1 MRESAR
7 AAAAAAGEGWAGV
20 AAGRVRWAA
29 AAARAAVRAERAA
42 AAACATSRS
51 WGRAAPSREGP
62 AGRGGS
68 SPSPTDVHV
77 AAGTSSRVGTGRT
90 AATRCAQ
97 NSRSPRPCSS
107 AAPSSSRSVGRRAVA
122 AAAVAEAAAVVEAA
136 AAPGAEAALPAAIL
150 RRRLRAGPQA
160 RRRGARAARPRRSW
174 RGHTATTRATI
185 CDDVPQ
191 DSASCKIDRYR
202 KRNAR
207 PGPRTTSEVVLCNKT
222 TIALYATNEQQYAT
236 RSLLSRQ
243 ELAGR
248 PGRLTHSLHDS
259 TTGQST
265 CAACCL
271 PGARWVAW
279 RR

>member
-1 MRESAR
+1 M
-7 AAAAAAGEGWAGV
+7 
-20 AAGRVRWAA
+20 
-29 AAARAAVRAERAA
+29 
-42 AAACATSRS
+42 
-51 WGRAAPSREGP
+51 
-62 AGRGGS
+62 
-68 SPSPTDVHV
+68 
-77 AAGTSSRVGTGRT
+77 
-90 AATRCAQ
+90 
-97 NSRSPRPCSS
+97 
-107 AAPSSSRSVGRRAVA
+107 
-122 AAAVAEAAAVVEAA
+122 VEAA

-248 PGRLTHSLHDS
+248 PGGSTHSLTARLDNWAIDLRS
-259 TTGQST
+259 LLPAGRPMGGVATVTVTAARATTSAS
-265 CAACCL
+265 AASAVGETGWTSGGWWDR
-271 PGARWVAW
+271 PW
-279 RR
+279 RK